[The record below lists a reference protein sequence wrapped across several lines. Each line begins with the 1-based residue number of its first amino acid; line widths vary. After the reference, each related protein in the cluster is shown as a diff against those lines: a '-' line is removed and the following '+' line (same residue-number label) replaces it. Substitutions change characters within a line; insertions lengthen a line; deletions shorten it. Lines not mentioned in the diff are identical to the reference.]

1 MTCDP
6 GRHHRRSIRL
16 KGYERSRPGAYFI
29 PLVAQDRARLFGE
42 VVDDVMHLSETGRI
56 IVAVAGGTI

>member
-1 MTCDP
+1 VTYDP

-29 PLVAQDRARLFGE
+29 PLVAQDRACLFGK
-42 VVDDVMHLSETGRI
+42 VVDGVMHLSETGRI